1 MHEKRYFFLRQRCA
15 RVDYSHSKLGT
26 CMRTCTRAA
35 MFFLAQWHAACQTE
49 LTKTELKYAMEDQPY
64 EHEKSSHLLITVLK
78 RNVSELILAA
88 P

>member
-1 MHEKRYFFLRQRCA
+1 
-15 RVDYSHSKLGT
+15 
-26 CMRTCTRAA
+26 